1 MIDRRRLIQAGV
13 LGLGAMALP
22 GVAGMFLRQGFT
34 HGVAS
39 GEPSANSVLL
49 WTRFVGEADVK
60 LRAEVASDA
69 MFQKLVTGT
78 EVVAAPDRDYTA
90 KVIVKGLAPG
100 RWYYYRFV
108 APDGTRSVVGR
119 TRTLPNGSLDKFGIG
134 LFSCSNLPFGWFN
147 AYAHACERNDL
158 DLIVHVGDYLYEYA
172 IGTYPSVGET
182 LTGRVI
188 EPAHEMVTLADYR
201 LRYASYRLDP
211 DLQKLHQSYPMIA
224 QWDDHE
230 LTNDAWVGGAEN
242 HQADKEG
249 DWETRKAIAE
259 RVYREWMPV
268 SDDRFGSYQIGDLAT
283 LFKLETRISG
293 RSAPPSLEAALK
305 DQPDIAKALLN
316 FRDGVL
322 RDPTRTLLGMQQES
336 WLKENLRK
344 STQSKTRW
352 QIVSQQ
358 IVMGEIVA
366 PQQVGQWLPED
377 APEFL
382 KRRMAAGLVAA
393 KLGLP
398 YNFDSWGGFPAA
410 RTRLLQDS
418 LEAGAN
424 PIVLA
429 GDSHNA
435 WAQNLS
441 LGNTAA
447 GVEFA
452 THSVT
457 SPGFESYLRRGAPT
471 DVAAALQATNPGLV
485 FSNTHQRGYT
495 SILLG
500 RDQAVGQFHFMK
512 TIRER
517 STELAETRSLRVR
530 HGERRLIE
538 G

>member
-13 LGLGAMALP
+13 FGLGAMALP
-22 GVAGMFLRQGFT
+22 GVAGMFLRRGFT

-49 WTRFVGEADVK
+49 WTRFVGDADAK
-60 LRAEVASDA
+60 LRAEIASDA
-69 MFQKLVTGT
+69 MFQKLVAGA

-90 KVIVKGLAPG
+90 KVVVKGLAPG

-119 TRTLPNGSLDKFGIG
+119 TRTLPTGSIDKFGIG
-134 LFSCSNLPFGWFN
+134 LFSCANLPFGWFN

-182 LTGRVI
+182 LAGRVI

-211 DLQKLHQSYPMIA
+211 DLQKLHQSYPMIP

-242 HQADKEG
+242 HQSDKEG

-268 SDDRFGSYQIGDLAT
+268 SDDRFGAYQIGDLAT

-293 RSAPPSLEAALK
+293 RSAPPDLEAAVK
-305 DQPDIAKALLN
+305 DKPDLAKALMD

-322 RDPTRTLLGMQQES
+322 RDSARTLLGLPQEA
-336 WLKENLRK
+336 WLKDRL
-344 STQSKTRW
+344 TQSTKAGTRW
-352 QIVSQQ
+352 QIISQQ

-410 RTRLLQDS
+410 RMRLLQDS
-418 LEAGAN
+418 LDAGAN

-435 WAQNLS
+435 WAQNLP

-457 SPGFESYLRRGAPT
+457 SPGFESLLSGIAPA
-471 DVAAALQATNPGLV
+471 DLAAALRKANPELA
-485 FSNTHQRGYT
+485 FSDTSQRGYT
-495 SILLG
+495 SLQFTPDAVTG
-500 RDQAVGQFHFMK
+500 RFHFLR

-517 STELAETRSLRVR
+517 NTAMN
-530 HGERRLIE
+530 GERRLSAQRGEQLLREI
-538 G
+538 